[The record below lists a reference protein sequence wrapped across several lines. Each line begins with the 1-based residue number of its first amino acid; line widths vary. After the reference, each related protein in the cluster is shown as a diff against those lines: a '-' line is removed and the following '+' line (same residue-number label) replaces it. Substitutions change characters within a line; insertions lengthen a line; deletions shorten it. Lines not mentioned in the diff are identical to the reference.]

1 MADKELKRGDIV
13 YRKTDR
19 KRGVV
24 CEVES
29 DRGTVLVRFEGVEK
43 LYRFSPDDLETGE
56 KFNVPKD

>member
-13 YRKTDR
+13 YKKTDR

-29 DRGTVLVRFEGVEK
+29 DRGTVLVRFDGVEK
-43 LYRFSPDDLETGE
+43 LYRFYPDDLATG
-56 KFNVPKD
+56 K